1 MASAD
6 QLDAK
11 ITFRQNKITQI
22 TFYKNCNTRPRPPPK
37 KMTRP
42 VIGLTILCTYD
53 GLRAETL
60 LQYSKSAEKSHES
73 LSQFLHTIV

>member
-37 KMTRP
+37 K
-42 VIGLTILCTYD
+42 
-53 GLRAETL
+53 
-60 LQYSKSAEKSHES
+60 
-73 LSQFLHTIV
+73 